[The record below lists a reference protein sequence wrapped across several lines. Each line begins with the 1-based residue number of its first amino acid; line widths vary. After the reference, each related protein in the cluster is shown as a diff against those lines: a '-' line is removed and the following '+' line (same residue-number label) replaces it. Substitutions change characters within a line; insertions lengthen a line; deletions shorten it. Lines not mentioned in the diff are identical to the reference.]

1 MHTEFQTIGAKFRF
15 AKPIASVVGLA
26 IVGDTRVIN
35 AITVTNARAIVHPE
49 VKNVTYGFQP

>member
-1 MHTEFQTIGAKFRF
+1 MHTEFQTIGEKFRF

-35 AITVTNARAIVHPE
+35 TITVSNAMAIVQPE
-49 VKNVTYGFQP
+49 FKNVMYGFQP